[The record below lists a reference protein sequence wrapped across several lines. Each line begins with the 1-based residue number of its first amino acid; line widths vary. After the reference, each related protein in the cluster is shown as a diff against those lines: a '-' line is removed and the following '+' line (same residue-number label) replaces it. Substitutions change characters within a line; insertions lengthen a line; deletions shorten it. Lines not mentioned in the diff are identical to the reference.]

1 MTETTTAPETTAAP
15 PAPASSD
22 WTAALTPDT
31 RAQLAPK
38 SYANV
43 EELAK
48 AYVSLERTLGGEKI
62 PLPGK
67 DAVPEAWDRVY
78 ARLGRPATPADYD
91 LSGFKAPDNV
101 PWNGELQQ
109 SMVAEMHA
117 AGLNSRQATRLLSRY
132 AELAGDAGAAAE
144 TAAEQASAALRKEW
158 GGRFDT
164 NLDLARRAARGAF
177 GDDFAAVRALRLA
190 DGSFL
195 LDSPLLARAF
205 ARLGAERAEDGDLPG
220 AKHAAFDGDA
230 VDARQQITR
239 LEADERFRRAL
250 LDRGHPEH
258 AATLN
263 RRSRLYATAYPAEKE
278 ID

>member
-22 WTAALTPDT
+22 WTHALAPEI

-38 SYANV
+38 SYASV

-48 AYVSLERTLGGEKI
+48 AYVSLERTLGAEKI

-67 DAVPEAWDRVY
+67 DAGPEAWDRVY
-78 ARLGRPATPADYD
+78 ARLGRPETPADYD
-91 LSGFKAPDNV
+91 LSGFKAPENV
-101 PWNGELQQ
+101 PWNGDLQQ
-109 SMVAEMHA
+109 AMLAEMHA
-117 AGLNSRQATRLLSRY
+117 AGLNSRQATQLLNRY
-132 AELAGDAGAAAE
+132 AELAGNAGAAAE
-144 TAAEQASAALRKEW
+144 TAAEQASAVLRKEW
-158 GGRFDT
+158 GARYDGH
-164 NLDLARRAARGAF
+164 LDLARRAARHAF
-177 GDDFAAVRALRLA
+177 GDDFAAARQLRLA

-205 ARLGAERAEDGDLPG
+205 ARIGAERAEDGDLPG
-220 AKHAAFDGDA
+220 AKHAVFDGDA
-230 VDARQQITR
+230 ADARQQIAR

-258 AATLN
+258 AAALN
-263 RRSRLYATAYPAEKE
+263 RRSRLYATAYPGAAEE
-278 ID
+278 N

>member
-15 PAPASSD
+15 PAASD
-22 WTAALTPDT
+22 WTAALTSDT

-38 SYANV
+38 NYADV

-48 AYVSLERTLGGEKI
+48 AYVSLERTLGAEKI
-62 PLPGK
+62 PVPGK
-67 DAVPEAWDRVY
+67 DAGPEAWDRVY

-91 LSGFKAPDNV
+91 LSGFKVPDNV
-101 PWNGELQQ
+101 PWSGELQQ
-109 SMVAEMHA
+109 AMVTEMHV
-117 AGLNSRQATRLLSRY
+117 AGLNSRQATRLLNRY
-132 AELAGDAGAAAE
+132 AELAGDAGAAAG

-158 GGRFDT
+158 GARFDA
-164 NLDLARRAARGAF
+164 NLDLARRAARHAF
-177 GDDFAAVRALRLA
+177 GDDFAAARALRLA

-230 VDARQQITR
+230 ADARQQIAR
-239 LEADERFRRAL
+239 LEADDRFRRAL
-250 LDRGHPEH
+250 LDRTHPEH
-258 AATLN
+258 AAALN
-263 RRSRLYATAYPAEKE
+263 RRSRLYATAYPMEK
-278 ID
+278 DGD